1 MKSRTLLLALIIF
14 FSSISLAQN
23 LDTRRIDVLLG
34 PGITTVFGDIGD
46 WQIGPS
52 LYSGV
57 SYRFQQNWSVK
68 ANLIFGKGLGSD
80 EGTRNYD
87 RGYEFSTFIFEP
99 SLQVEYYFLF
109 LEGRRYNNKGL
120 LLGLPAA
127 GVYGFAGLGGSFF
140 NPTPGGALEN
150 NYDDDFTKLSLV
162 VPIGVGVRYNINND
176 WSVGLEFG
184 RRSTTTD
191 YLDGYTSENS
201 TENDVYFFGILSLSY
216 KIFSSAALRS
226 KR

>member
-1 MKSRTLLLALIIF
+1 MKSRTLIF
-14 FSSISLAQN
+14 VLTVSFSSISLAQN
-23 LDTRRIDVLLG
+23 LDAQRIDVLLG
-34 PGITTVFGDIGD
+34 PGTTTVFGDIGD

-52 LYSGV
+52 LYTGI

-80 EGTRNYD
+80 EGTRNHD

-99 SLQVEYYFLF
+99 SVQVEYYFLF

-120 LLGLPAA
+120 LLGLPAV

-140 NPTPGGALEN
+140 NPTPGGEFEKDYKN
-150 NYDDDFTKLSLV
+150 DFAKLCV
-162 VPIGVGVRYNINND
+162 VIPLGAGVKYNINNN

-201 TENDVYFFGILSLSY
+201 TANDVYFFGILSLSY
-216 KIFSSAALRS
+216 KIFSPTASRS

>member
-23 LDTRRIDVLLG
+23 LDARRIDVLLG
-34 PGITTVFGDIGD
+34 PGITIVFGDIGD

-80 EGTRNYD
+80 EGTRNHD

-120 LLGLPAA
+120 LLGLPAVGA
-127 GVYGFAGLGGSFF
+127 YGFAGLGGSFF
-140 NPTPGGALEN
+140 NPTPGGELEN

-162 VPIGVGVRYNINND
+162 VPIGVGARYNLNND

-201 TENDVYFFGILSLSY
+201 TAKDVYFFGVLSLSY
-216 KIFSSAALRS
+216 KIFSPAALRS

>member
-1 MKSRTLLLALIIF
+1 MRNSILVFISILF
-14 FSSISLAQN
+14 FSSISSGQN
-23 LDTRRIDVLLG
+23 LNARRIDVLLG
-34 PGITTVFGDIGD
+34 PGTTTVFGDIGD

-68 ANLIFGKGLGSD
+68 ANLIFGKGFGSD
-80 EGTRNYD
+80 EDTRNQD
-87 RGYEFSTFIFEP
+87 REYEFSTFIFEP

-109 LEGRRYNNKGL
+109 LEGRRYDNKGL
-120 LLGLPAA
+120 LLVLPAV

-140 NPTPGGALEN
+140 NPTPGGKLEN
-150 NYDDDFTKLSLV
+150 NYYDDFTKLSLV
-162 VPIGVGVRYNINND
+162 VPIGVGARYNLNNE

-184 RRSTTTD
+184 RRTTSTD
-191 YLDGYTSENS
+191 YLDGYTSDDS
-201 TENDVYFFGILSLSY
+201 KANDVYLFGVLSLSY
-216 KIFSSAALRS
+216 KIFSPASRS

>member
-1 MKSRTLLLALIIF
+1 MRNSILVFISILF
-14 FSSISLAQN
+14 FSSISSGQN
-23 LDTRRIDVLLG
+23 LDARRIDLLLG
-34 PGITTVFGDIGD
+34 PGTTTVFGDIGD

-52 LYSGV
+52 VCTGV
-57 SYRFQQNWSVK
+57 RYKFQKYWSVK
-68 ANLIFGKGLGSD
+68 ANLIFGIGFGRDTL
-80 EGTRNYD
+80 TRHNS
-87 RGYEFSTFIFEP
+87 RRYEFSTFIIE
-99 SLQVEYYFLF
+99 SSVQVEYYFLF

-120 LLGLPAA
+120 LLDLPAV

-140 NPTPGGALEN
+140 YPTPGGELEN

-162 VPIGVGVRYNINND
+162 VPIGVGARYNLNND

-201 TENDVYFFGILSLSY
+201 TANDVYFFGILSLSC
-216 KIFSSAALRS
+216 KIFSPAASRS

>member
-1 MKSRTLLLALIIF
+1 MRNSILVFISILF
-14 FSSISLAQN
+14 FSSISSGQN
-23 LDTRRIDVLLG
+23 LDARRIDVLLG
-34 PGITTVFGDIGD
+34 PGTTTVFGDIGD

-52 LYSGV
+52 VCTGV
-57 SYRFQQNWSVK
+57 RYKFQKYWSVK
-68 ANLIFGKGLGSD
+68 ANLIFGKGLGKD
-80 EGTRNYD
+80 EGTRNHN
-87 RGYEFSTFIFEP
+87 RGYKFSTFIFEP

-120 LLGLPAA
+120 LLRLPAV
-127 GVYGFAGLGGSFF
+127 GVYGFAGLGGSYF
-140 NPTPGGALEN
+140 NPTPGGELEN

-162 VPIGVGVRYNINND
+162 VPIGVGARYNLNND

-201 TENDVYFFGILSLSY
+201 AANDVYFFGVLSLSY
-216 KIFSSAALRS
+216 KIFSPGALRK

>member
-1 MKSRTLLLALIIF
+1 MRNSILVFISILF
-14 FSSISLAQN
+14 FSSISSGQN
-23 LDTRRIDVLLG
+23 LDARQIDVLLG
-34 PGITTVFGDIGD
+34 PGTITVFGDIGD

-80 EGTRNYD
+80 EGTRNHD

-120 LLGLPAA
+120 LLGLPAV
-127 GVYGFAGLGGSFF
+127 GVYGFAGLGGSLF
-140 NPTPGGALEN
+140 NPTPGGELEN
-150 NYDDDFTKLSLV
+150 NYYDDFTKLSLV
-162 VPIGVGVRYNINND
+162 VPVGVGARYNLNND

-201 TENDVYFFGILSLSY
+201 TANDVYFFGILNLSY
-216 KIFSSAALRS
+216 KIFSPAASRS